1 MVASLLPAALVL
13 AAPQA
18 SAPVDAM
25 RWEERGLLVFAPQE
39 RDAALSKQ
47 RKIVGADGDGF
58 RDRELRVVEVVG
70 ESVAGARDYAPRLRQ
85 RYRISSDEFA
95 AVLVGKDGTVRLRT
109 NRPIDT
115 AQLFTTIDSMPMR
128 QREMTGAH

>member
-25 RWEERGLLVFAPQE
+25 RWEERVLLVFAPQE

-47 RKIVGADGDGF
+47 RKIVGSDGDGF

-70 ESVAGARDYAPRLRQ
+70 DSVAGARDYAPRLRQ
-85 RYRISSDEFA
+85 RYRIASDEFA
-95 AVLVGKDGTVRLRT
+95 AVLVGKDGTIKLRA

-115 AQLFTTIDSMPMR
+115 AQLFTTIDAMPMR
-128 QREMTGAH
+128 QREIAATH

>member
-25 RWEERGLLVFAPQE
+25 RWEERVLLVFAPQE

-85 RYRISSDEFA
+85 RYRIASNEFA
-95 AVLVGKDGTVRLRT
+95 AVLVGKDGAVKLRT

>member
-1 MVASLLPAALVL
+1 MVASFLPAALVL

-18 SAPVDAM
+18 SAPLDAM
-25 RWEERGLLVFAPQE
+25 RWEERVLLVFAPQE

-58 RDRELRVVEVVG
+58 RDRELRIVEVVG

-85 RYRISSDEFA
+85 RYHIASDEFA
-95 AVLVGKDGTVRLRT
+95 AVLVGKDGTVKLRT

-128 QREMTGAH
+128 QREISGTH

>member
-25 RWEERGLLVFAPQE
+25 RWEERVLLVFAPQE

-58 RDRELRVVEVVG
+58 RDRELRIVEVVG
-70 ESVAGARDYAPRLRQ
+70 DSVAAVAGRSRVRRQ
-85 RYRISSDEFA
+85 RYRIASDEFA
-95 AVLVGKDGTVRLRT
+95 AVLVGKDGTVKLRT

-128 QREMTGAH
+128 QHEMTGAH

>member
-25 RWEERGLLVFAPQE
+25 RWEERVLLVFAPQE

-58 RDRELRVVEVVG
+58 RDRELRIVEVVG
-70 ESVAGARDYAPRLRQ
+70 ESVAGARYYAPRLRQ
-85 RYRISSDEFA
+85 RYRIASDEFA
-95 AVLVGKDGTVRLRT
+95 AVLVGKDGTVKLRT

-115 AQLFTTIDSMPMR
+115 AQLFTTIDTMPMR

>member
-25 RWEERGLLVFAPQE
+25 RWEERVLLVFAPQE
-39 RDAALSKQ
+39 RDAGLSKQ
-47 RKIVGADGDGF
+47 RKNVGADGDGF

-85 RYRISSDEFA
+85 RYRIASDEFA
-95 AVLVGKDGTVRLRT
+95 AVLVGKDGTVKLRT